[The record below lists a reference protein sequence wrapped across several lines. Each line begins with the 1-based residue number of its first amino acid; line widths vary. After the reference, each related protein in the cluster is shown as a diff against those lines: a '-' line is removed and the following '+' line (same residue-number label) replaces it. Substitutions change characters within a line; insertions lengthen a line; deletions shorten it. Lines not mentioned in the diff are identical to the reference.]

1 MQPSTPFNTHSRTL
15 MASEFLGWF
24 MAAVLFWSGRWTG
37 LSTGLQVALV
47 TAWASYTLLRIF
59 SLRRW
64 YPGAT
69 RGEGL
74 EQHFA
79 QMKVVA
85 IYGFFAA
92 TVAAVSHILS
102 FLIYPI
108 AVVMGGVTLITLT
121 LIYLYK
127 KDKSAVPI
135 NFYSHRKFLREE
147 ES

>member
-1 MQPSTPFNTHSRTL
+1 MQPSTPFNTHSWSL
-15 MASEFLGWF
+15 KAGEFLAWLLV
-24 MAAVLFWSGRWTG
+24 AILFWSGRWAG
-37 LSTGLQVALV
+37 LSTGTKIALIV
-47 TAWASYTLLRIF
+47 AWASYTLLRIF

-74 EQHFA
+74 EQHFS

-85 IYGFFAA
+85 IYGFLAA

-127 KDKSAVPI
+127 KDTSSIPI

-147 ES
+147 DV